1 MIERDDHIP
10 PLGELLVELQHAR
23 EIASSATRRAA

>member
-10 PLGELLVELQHAR
+10 PLGELLDELGHAR
-23 EIASSATRRAA
+23 QLAAQALA